1 MQQGVTLDGR
11 SGGDA
16 ALDAL
21 FASALVAAGPQDAA
35 PRATGGAGEAD
46 GSGLAGG
53 AAATSGFAGWLQRW
67 SAGGGV
73 VPAVELARRVGADAP
88 APGRGGTVRY
98 LETLATLAA
107 ADVSV
112 ARVVEPQLDAL
123 AILAEC
129 PGPVDLAAIGAGA
142 GSTWGV
148 FAAEGPGARL
158 TAVPDARG
166 WALSGT
172 KPWCSLAGDLS
183 HALATAHVDLP
194 DGGSERRL
202 FAVALQRGGV
212 VVHPEAWVSRGMP
225 TVPSGPVDFDAVPA
239 VPVGAPGWYL
249 ERDGFE
255 WGGIGVAACWFGG
268 AVGVAWRVLDA
279 AGRRDDDLGA
289 LHAGRCAA
297 ALFAARSVLAAA
309 ASRIDATVVDASRI
323 DASRIDT
330 SRIDASGMGRDE
342 ARELAQ
348 GVRSVVR
355 EACETVLR
363 EAAHALGPAPLALDA
378 AYAARVGDLEL
389 YLLQDHGARDELRLG
404 RMLVE
409 RARREAGAVAPD
421 VEEGI
426 R

>member
-21 FASALVAAGPQDAA
+21 FAAALGAAGPQDAA
-35 PRATGGAGEAD
+35 PRAAGGAGEAD
-46 GSGLAGG
+46 GSDAAG
-53 AAATSGFAGWLQRW
+53 AAATGGFARWLQRW
-67 SAGGGV
+67 NAGGGV

-88 APGRGGTVRY
+88 APGRGRTADY
-98 LETLATLAA
+98 FETLATLAA

-129 PGPVDLAAIGAGA
+129 PDPVDLAAIGAGA

-166 WALSGT
+166 WVLSGT

-183 HALATAHVDLP
+183 HALVTAHVELP
-194 DGGSERRL
+194 HGGSERRL

-268 AVGVAWRVLDA
+268 AVGVARRVLDA

-309 ASRIDATVVDASRI
+309 ATRIDATPVGASRI
-323 DASRIDT
+323 DASRID
-330 SRIDASGMGRDE
+330 APGLGRDE

-378 AYAARVGDLEL
+378 AYAARVADLEL

-409 RARREAGAVAPD
+409 RARREAGAVAPG

>member
-11 SGGDA
+11 PGGDA

-21 FASALVAAGPQDAA
+21 FEAALGAAGARDVPAGRAPGAGRSGAA
-35 PRATGGAGEAD
+35 DATG
-46 GSGLAGG
+46 AGG
-53 AAATSGFAGWLQRW
+53 GFAGWLERW

-73 VPAVELARRVGADAP
+73 APAVQLARKVGAETPLP
-88 APGRGGTVRY
+88 AHGRTAAY

-107 ADVSV
+107 ADVAV

-129 PGPVDLAAIGAGA
+129 PDPVDLAAVAA
-142 GSTWGV
+142 DSDSSWGV
-148 FAAEGPGARL
+148 FAAEGLGVRL
-158 TAVPDARG
+158 NAVPDARG
-166 WALSGT
+166 WTISGT

-183 HALATAHVDLP
+183 HALVTAHVDVP
-194 DGGSERRL
+194 GGSERRL
-202 FAVALQRGGV
+202 FAVGLQRGGV
-212 VVHPEAWVSRGMP
+212 VVHPEAWIARGLP

-268 AVGVAWRVLDA
+268 AVGVARRVLDA

-289 LHAGRCAA
+289 LHAGRCGA
-297 ALFAARSVLAAA
+297 ALFAARSALAAA
-309 ASRIDATVVDASRI
+309 ASGTDAARL
-323 DASRIDT
+323 
-330 SRIDASGMGRDE
+330 GREE
-342 ARELAQ
+342 ARVLAQ
-348 GVRSVVR
+348 EVRSVVR
-355 EACETVLR
+355 GAGETVLR

-378 AYAARVGDLEL
+378 AYAARVADLEL

-409 RARREAGAVAPD
+409 RARRESDAGAPV
-421 VEEGI
+421 VEGGI

>member
-21 FASALVAAGPQDAA
+21 FASALAAAGPQDAGPHA
-35 PRATGGAGEAD
+35 
-46 GSGLAGG
+46 
-53 AAATSGFAGWLQRW
+53 
-67 SAGGGV
+67 
-73 VPAVELARRVGADAP
+73 AVELARRLGADAP
-88 APGRGGTVRY
+88 APGGGRTARY

-107 ADVSV
+107 ADVAL

-129 PGPVDLAAIGAGA
+129 PDPIDLVGIGADSD
-142 GSTWGV
+142 STWGV
-148 FAAEGPGARL
+148 FAAEGPGVRL

-166 WALSGT
+166 WTLSGT

-183 HALATAHVDLP
+183 HALVTAHVELP
-194 DGGSERRL
+194 DGASERRL

-212 VVHPEAWVSRGMP
+212 IVHPEAWVSRGMP

-268 AVGVAWRVLDA
+268 AVGVARRVLDA

-309 ASRIDATVVDASRI
+309 ASRIDAA
-323 DASRIDT
+323 
-330 SRIDASGMGRDE
+330 GMGRDE

-355 EACETVLR
+355 GACETVLR

-378 AYAARVGDLEL
+378 AYAARVADLEL

-409 RARREAGAVAPD
+409 RARREAGAVAPG
-421 VEEGI
+421 VEGGI